1 MKRVICENAEGRRMT
16 FSHAL
21 PFWLASIEG
30 VRDIRHTVS
39 SSKAAGQVGTTITG
53 SAADERNIVIAVQI
67 KGNFTQNRNTLLEFF
82 QPNEVGTLY
91 YYEDSIA
98 RKIEYVVE
106 SIESPE
112 TGIVRAT
119 TISLLCGDPLFRD
132 IQETRVTLS
141 SWIGLIR
148 FPLYIHNPFAV
159 TKKVNTLMEDIYNR
173 SNTTLGLRIR
183 FEASGEVKNPTIV
196 DVQRH
201 KILTVQLT
209 MHAGEIVEITTG
221 KLAKAATLIQ
231 GNDRTNVINNI
242 AYPPQWPQLYKGD
255 NLFRYNA
262 DSGIDA
268 LSVTIF
274 YTQTYWGC

>member
-1 MKRVICENAEGRRMT
+1 MT

-39 SSKAAGQVGTTITG
+39 SSKAAGQDGTTITG
-53 SAADERNIVIAVQI
+53 STADERNIVIAVQI

-132 IQETRVTLS
+132 IQETR
-141 SWIGLIR
+141 
-148 FPLYIHNPFAV
+148 
-159 TKKVNTLMEDIYNR
+159 
-173 SNTTLGLRIR
+173 IR

-242 AYPPQWPQLYKGD
+242 AYPLQWPQLYKGD